1 MNSMPER
8 LLVVGISVL
17 VVLIGVYLV
26 RRRIHYP
33 VLEANNEFAGFMYSM
48 IGLVYGIY
56 LAFTIIAVWEQFS
69 SAEEVAVSEATH
81 LSTLWRDAQTMRP
94 EDRTAIQQ
102 QLLLYAESVV
112 SDEWPSMARDHA
124 ASQKTSGIYEDL
136 WRRYYAVQLD
146 PSNGV
151 QMAFYQ
157 ETIGRLNEMGMLR
170 RRRLLAADSELP
182 PLMWILLLVG
192 AVVTILFTFL
202 FGTRHAWTQYLVIG
216 VVTGLVAFSILLVD
230 AMQYP
235 FSGDVR
241 ITSDPYVSVV
251 ESMKQRLAGQANR

>member
-1 MNSMPER
+1 MPER
-8 LLVVGISVL
+8 LLLVIFCVL
-17 VVLIGVYLV
+17 VAIAGVYFV

-33 VLEANNEFAGFMYSM
+33 VLEENNEFAGFMYSM

-69 SAEEVAVSEATH
+69 GAEEVAVSEATH
-81 LSTLWRDAQTMRP
+81 LSALWRDAQTMRA
-94 EDRTAIQQ
+94 EDRAAIQND
-102 QLLLYAESVV
+102 LLAYAESVV
-112 SDEWPSMARDHA
+112 RDEWPAMARNHA
-124 ASQKTSGIYEDL
+124 GSPRTSGIYEDL

-146 PSNGV
+146 PNNAV
-151 QMAFYQ
+151 QVAFYQ

-170 RRRLLAADSELP
+170 RRRILAANSELP

-235 FSGDVR
+235 FSGDVS
-241 ITSDPYVSVV
+241 IQPGAYESVV
-251 ESMKQRLAGQANR
+251 ESMKERAASVEKVGR